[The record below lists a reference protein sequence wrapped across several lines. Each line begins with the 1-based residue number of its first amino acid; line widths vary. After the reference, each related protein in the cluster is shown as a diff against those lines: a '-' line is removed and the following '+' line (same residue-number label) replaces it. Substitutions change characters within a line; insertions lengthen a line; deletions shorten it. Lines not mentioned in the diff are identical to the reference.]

1 MIEAELFDGTVLEFP
16 EGTDP
21 AVIQRTVKQVTAQRK
36 AGAQGQPNRAQ
47 PAPAATQPQAPSA
60 ALAASQ
66 PYSATRAN
74 MDVGNGQ
81 LVTAGP
87 GPTGSIDP
95 ALYEMG
101 AIGRRF
107 QPGTPQG
114 MTTNPRTGTEMP
126 EVVRAADG
134 TEFYLDPATGGYIDR
149 TGMKMREDQQ
159 TSRLK
164 ALGAGYVRGYSVN
177 AADEAAG
184 AIGGDRMREQTRAMQ
199 DANQEAYPF
208 TTIAGEIVGAVAN
221 PIMRAIPAARSVM
234 GAVGIG
240 GATGAV
246 DAFNRGEGGF
256 ENRVGDAA
264 AGGAGAALFTLP
276 LAMVGRGISKGYD
289 AFARSAAERPSV
301 NAFKAAKNAAYRA
314 VDASGETFTGDDM
327 AGLAS
332 RAKEI
337 LAAAD
342 FDDIADPQTAAALR
356 TLEARAGQEV
366 SLGRLDRLRQTLWD
380 RYNRGEEPLILDM
393 IGEIDDLINTRADAS
408 DAMRAARDANS
419 TFRRVEMLEHVF
431 RKAELQ
437 TEGTGSGG
445 NILNKYRQAVTAI
458 LVDPKKAKWF
468 SPEQV
473 ATMEAF
479 VRGGQSENALRR
491 IGKMAP
497 SGNGLMTFLNVYAST
512 IDPTFLAAT
521 VASQAAK
528 TSADNMAV
536 AGREGVLDAAAGFA
550 RPAPTGPGL
559 TPLAVGSG
567 VSADNA
573 WRER

>member
-1 MIEAELFDGTVLEFP
+1 MADYDQIMKALRNAHAAGDANAAKRLAAMARAAK
-16 EGTDP
+16 D
-21 AVIQRTVKQVTAQRK
+21 AATAQR
-36 AGAQGQPNRAQ
+36 PSS
-47 PAPAATQPQAPSA
+47 PAPEASQPPSSATPSA
-60 ALAASQ
+60 PG

-74 MDVGNGQ
+74 FEVGNGQ
-81 LVTAGP
+81 LMTAGP

-95 ALYEMG
+95 ELYAMG
-101 AIGRRF
+101 AIGRRM
-107 QPGTPQG
+107 QPGQLPAQG
-114 MTTNPRTGTEMP
+114 EAINPRTNTEMP
-126 EVVRAADG
+126 SHVVAADG
-134 TEFYLDPATGGYIDR
+134 TEFFLDPATGGYIDR
-149 TGMKMREDQQ
+149 QGMKMREDQQ
-159 TSRLK
+159 AGRLK
-164 ALGAGYVRGYSVN
+164 ALGLGYVRGYSLN

-184 AIGGDRMREQTRAMQ
+184 AIGGDRMREQARAMQ

-208 TTIAGEIVGAVAN
+208 TTMVGEIAGAVAN
-221 PIMRAIPAARSVM
+221 PVLRVIPAARTVL
-234 GAVGIG
+234 GAMGIG

-256 ENRVGDAA
+256 RNRAEDAA
-264 AGGAGAALFTLP
+264 VGGAGAALFTLP
-276 LAMVGRGISKGYD
+276 LAMVGRGVSKGWD
-289 AFARSAAERPSV
+289 AFAKSAAERPSV

-327 AGLAS
+327 TALAAK
-332 RAKEI
+332 AKEI
-337 LAAAD
+337 LTAAD

-393 IGEIDDLINTRADAS
+393 IGEIDNLIDTRSAAS

-419 TFRRVEMLEHVF
+419 TYRRVEMLEHVF

-437 TEGTGSGG
+437 TDSTGSGG
-445 NILNKYRQAVTAI
+445 NILNKYRQAVTSI
-458 LVDPKKAKWF
+458 VTDPKKAKWF
-468 SPEQV
+468 SPEQIAV
-473 ATMEAF
+473 MESF
-479 VRGGQSENALRR
+479 IRGGQSENTLRR

-521 VASQAAK
+521 VAAQTAK

-536 AGREGVLDAAAGFA
+536 AGREGVLDAAAGFV

-559 TPLAVGSG
+559 NPLAIGAG

>member
-1 MIEAELFDGTVLEFP
+1 MAELE
-16 EGTDP
+16 
-21 AVIQRTVKQVTAQRK
+21 QRK
-36 AGAQGQPNRAQ
+36 LELRRKQLALRQKMLAA
-47 PAPAATQPQAPSA
+47 PAPAQEKPAP
-60 ALAASQ
+60 ASQ
-66 PYSATRAN
+66 P
-74 MDVGNGQ
+74 
-81 LVTAGP
+81 VTASRPQFEMGTGELMTQGP
-87 GPTGSIDP
+87 GPTGMIDP

-107 QPGTPQG
+107 QPGAPQ
-114 MTTNPRTGTEMP
+114 TVATATNPRTGTEMP
-126 EVVRAADG
+126 QSVRAADG
-134 TEFYLDPATGGYIDR
+134 TEFFLDPATGGYIDR

-159 TSRLK
+159 TGRLK
-164 ALGAGYVRGYSVN
+164 ALAAGYVRGYSVN
-177 AADEAAG
+177 SADEAAG

-208 TTIAGEIVGAVAN
+208 TTMAGEIVGAVAN
-221 PIMRAIPAARSVM
+221 PIMRAIPAVRSVM

-256 ENRVGDAA
+256 ESRASDAV

-301 NAFKAAKNAAYRA
+301 NSFKAVKNAAYRA
-314 VDASGETFTGDDM
+314 VDASGEVFNGAETAQLADD
-327 AGLAS
+327 AA
-332 RAKEI
+332 RA
-337 LAAAD
+337 LQSGFFNAA
-342 FDDIADPQTAAALR
+342 ADPQTAAALNVLQ
-356 TLEARAGQEV
+356 TQAGKDTPLTE
-366 SLGRLDRLRQTLWD
+366 LDKIRQVLWS

-393 IGEIDDLINTRADAS
+393 IGQIDDLIETKAGAS
-408 DAMRAARDANS
+408 DLMRAARDANS

-437 TEGTGSGG
+437 TDSTGSGG
-445 NILNKYRQAVTAI
+445 NILNKYRQAITAI
-458 LVDPKKAKWF
+458 ITDPKKAKWY
-468 SPEQV
+468 SPEQLAV
-473 ATMEAF
+473 MEAF

-550 RPAPTGPGL
+550 RPAPAGPGL
-559 TPLAVGSG
+559 TPLAVGAG

-573 WRER
+573 WQER

>member
-1 MIEAELFDGTVLEFP
+1 MAYTEQQLKDA
-16 EGTDP
+16 
-21 AVIQRTVKQVTAQRK
+21 ARK
-36 AGAQGQPNRAQ
+36 AMAAGDTAAAKRLIDAARAAGGAAQAQ
-47 PAPAATQPQAPSA
+47 PAQPQSDPIQTPSA
-60 ALAASQ
+60 APAASPA
-66 PYSATRAN
+66 PYSAAPSGFE
-74 MDVGNGQ
+74 VGNGQ
-81 LVTAGP
+81 LVTQGP
-87 GPTGSIDP
+87 GPTGMIDP

-107 QPGTPQG
+107 QPGQLPG
-114 MTTNPRTGTEMP
+114 RETNVRTGTEMP
-126 EVVRAADG
+126 ASVRAADG
-134 TEFYLDPATGGYIDR
+134 TEFFLDPATGGYIDR
-149 TGMKMREDQQ
+149 QGMKMREDQQ
-159 TSRLK
+159 TGRLK
-164 ALGAGYVRGYSVN
+164 ALAAGYVRGYSVN

-184 AIGGDRMREQTRAMQ
+184 AIGGDRMREQARAMQ
-199 DANQEAYPF
+199 DANQEAFPF
-208 TTIAGEIVGAVAN
+208 TTMAGEIAGAVTN
-221 PIMRAIPAARSVM
+221 PIARLIPAARSVM

-246 DAFNRGEGGF
+246 DAFNRGEGDF
-256 ENRVGDAA
+256 ASRAGDAA
-264 AGGAGAALFTLP
+264 VGGAGAALFTLP

-314 VDASGETFTGDDM
+314 VDASGETFSGDDM
-327 AGLAS
+327 TGLAT
-332 RAKEI
+332 RARAI
-337 LAAAD
+337 LQAAD

-356 TLEARAGQEV
+356 TLETRAGQEV

-380 RYNRGEEPLILDM
+380 RYNRGDEPLILDM
-393 IGEIDDLINTRADAS
+393 IGEIDDLINTRAEAS

-419 TFRRVEMLEHVF
+419 TYRRVEMLEHVF

-437 TEGTGSGG
+437 TDSTGSGG
-445 NILNKYRQAVTAI
+445 NILNKYRQAITSI

-479 VRGGQSENALRR
+479 VRGGQSENVLRR
-491 IGKMAP
+491 VGKMAP

-512 IDPTFLAAT
+512 LDPSFLAAT
-521 VASQAAK
+521 VAAQAAK

-536 AGREGVLDAAAGFA
+536 AGREGVLDAAAGFN
-550 RPAPTGPGL
+550 RPAPTGPGM
-559 TPLAVGSG
+559 TPLAVGAG